1 MKKFISTIVLA
12 IALSVSASAAGIEF
26 FHGTWAEAVA
36 KAKSENKLIFV
47 DFFTDWCG
55 PCYNMAHT
63 VFILPEVGH
72 YYNNTFINMKID
84 AEKGEG
90 AELAK
95 KYGVR
100 SYPTY
105 AFIDPATEEM
115 IHRSG
120 SRQEPE
126 RFIQTGKDAG
136 TPEKRSF
143 YLNDQYAS
151 GNRDRK
157 FLTDYIA
164 YNNSVYAR
172 DKVNKAFAELLD
184 NGAKLTDPDVWNIYV
199 SSIGGIN
206 SYLKQVS
213 DNYTL
218 FCEKFGKEAVDEKL
232 AKETTYGDPAEI
244 KALCNF
250 DGKEYNLKMIG
261 INSMLRAE
269 NYDGVAKAIDAM
281 IADPETDQQKLIG
294 NLKFIARVSPKR
306 NDIPEAWL
314 NKCVEYL
321 RYIAYNNSERDNA
334 NIHQEYAA
342 ALEKLLQRAA
352 ESKNIPASIINAP
365 AHGKKVYDM
374 RPNDLKQKPRY
385 KK

>member
-12 IALSVSASAAGIEF
+12 IALSVSANAAGIEF
-26 FHGTWAEAVA
+26 FHGSWAEAVA

-63 VFILPEVGH
+63 VFTLPEVGH

-105 AFIDPATEEM
+105 AFIDPATEKM
-115 IHRSG
+115 VHRSG

-126 RFIQTGKDAG
+126 RFIQTGMDAN

-157 FLTDYIA
+157 FLADYIA

-172 DKVNKAFAELLD
+172 DKVNKAFAEMLD

-199 SSIGGIN
+199 NSIGGIN
-206 SYLKQVS
+206 PYLKQVS
-213 DNYTL
+213 DNYTV
-218 FCEKFGKEAVDEKL
+218 FCDKFGKQAVDEKL

-261 INSMLRAE
+261 INGMLR
-269 NYDGVAKAIDAM
+269 NKQYDDVAKAIDAM
-281 IADPETDQQKLIG
+281 IADPAVDQQKLID
-294 NLKFIARVSPKR
+294 NLKFIARVSYKSDELP
-306 NDIPEAWL
+306 DAWF

-321 RYIAYNNSERDNA
+321 RYIAYNNPERDNA

-342 ALEKLLQRAA
+342 ALEMMLRRANA
-352 ESKNIPASIINAP
+352 SKTVPESILNEP

-374 RPNDLKQKPRY
+374 RPADLKAKPKY
-385 KK
+385 NK